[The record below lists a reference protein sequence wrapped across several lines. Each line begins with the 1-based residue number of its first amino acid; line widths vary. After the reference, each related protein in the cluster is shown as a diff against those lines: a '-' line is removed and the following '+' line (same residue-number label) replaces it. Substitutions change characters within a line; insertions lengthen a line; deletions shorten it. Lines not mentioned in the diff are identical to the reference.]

1 MPLKSA
7 VKQYTVELRELLAGN
22 VGVMAL
28 SWFLFSLA
36 GGLVNPFFSKYAKD
50 LGASDIDVAYMRSTG
65 MLALALS
72 LIPGGILAD
81 YIGRAKSI
89 IIGTACVT
97 VAQFLYALA
106 PDWRFFFY
114 VYVFDQASHFYQP
127 ALTAIVMDSVPRSK
141 EFKGFLALNIV
152 TSIPSVFMPF
162 IGGVLYEKYNT
173 TGVRVGFLTQGVVA
187 LTVLVLRI
195 KALRETYVA
204 RDKELSSLIFE
215 LAGYR
220 PVLVKTLELYI
231 YTSILQQ
238 VAVGVSATYGA
249 IYAME
254 VLAVPKS
261 MWGVVSSVATLG
273 GIVSSLIL
281 LRLKRTN
288 ISLMATC
295 GSIGVVTNILLFAL
309 PYFTKSYVLE
319 LLALASLIGSI
330 SSNILGSSI
339 SAMLTLILP
348 VEVRGRAIGIQRILD
363 NIGAS
368 IASIIAGLLYTSLGP
383 GQALVIS
390 GLVGLVSTMYLYA
403 LVRGK

>member
-1 MPLKSA
+1 
-7 VKQYTVELRELLAGN
+7 
-22 VGVMAL
+22 
-28 SWFLFSLA
+28 
-36 GGLVNPFFSKYAKD
+36 
-50 LGASDIDVAYMRSTG
+50 
-65 MLALALS
+65 
-72 LIPGGILAD
+72 
-81 YIGRAKSI
+81 
-89 IIGTACVT
+89 
-97 VAQFLYALA
+97 
-106 PDWRFFFY
+106 
-114 VYVFDQASHFYQP
+114 
-127 ALTAIVMDSVPRSK
+127 
-141 EFKGFLALNIV
+141 
-152 TSIPSVFMPF
+152 
-162 IGGVLYEKYNT
+162 
-173 TGVRVGFLTQGVVA
+173 
-187 LTVLVLRI
+187 
-195 KALRETYVA
+195 
-204 RDKELSSLIFE
+204 
-215 LAGYR
+215 
-220 PVLVKTLELYI
+220 
-231 YTSILQQ
+231 
-238 VAVGVSATYGA
+238 
-249 IYAME
+249 ME

-261 MWGVVSSVATLG
+261 MWGVVSSIATLG

-281 LRLKRTN
+281 LRLERTN

-390 GLVGLVSTMYLYA
+390 GLLGLVSTMYLYA